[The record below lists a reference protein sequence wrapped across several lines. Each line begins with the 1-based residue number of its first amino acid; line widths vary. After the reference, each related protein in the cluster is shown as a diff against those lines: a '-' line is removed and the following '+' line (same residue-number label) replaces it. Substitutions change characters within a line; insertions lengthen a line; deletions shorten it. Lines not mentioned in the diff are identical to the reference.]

1 MSALGDRFNRITGKA
16 RFVVCRIVVS
26 LRGSDVTPLLGTLN
40 RSARIAIEHDGD
52 LDVVGE
58 QLDTIVNQLL
68 ELQPYW
74 QSACNEGDFFWD
86 EGEAGDY
93 VNELFADSAQRYQ
106 GNFDSGTMATTA
118 ETANAALTLPVTE
131 NVIVSLT
138 IATEGEVPAL
148 ETDLSELDALTD
160 GLKTLS
166 ALHYQARLRAVQ
178 IHFAPAKLGDCLTDE
193 QMLSNYPELIPL

>member
-1 MSALGDRFNRITGKA
+1 MSALGDRINRMSGKT
-16 RFVVCRIVVS
+16 RFVVCRIVIS
-26 LRGSDVTPLLGTLN
+26 LRGSDVTPILGTLN
-40 RSARIAIEHDGD
+40 RAARTAIAQDGD
-52 LDVVGE
+52 LDVIGE

-74 QSACNEGDFFWD
+74 QSACNEGNVFWD

-106 GNFDSGTMATTA
+106 GNLDLAGVGSTTVDD
-118 ETANAALTLPVTE
+118 ALTLPVTE

-138 IATEGEVPAL
+138 IATEGEVPTL
-148 ETDLSELDALTD
+148 ETDLAELDALTD

-166 ALHYQARLRAVQ
+166 TLHYQGRFRAIQ
-178 IHFAPAKLGDCLTDE
+178 IHFAPAQFGDCLTDE
-193 QMLSNYPELIPL
+193 QMLANYPELIPL